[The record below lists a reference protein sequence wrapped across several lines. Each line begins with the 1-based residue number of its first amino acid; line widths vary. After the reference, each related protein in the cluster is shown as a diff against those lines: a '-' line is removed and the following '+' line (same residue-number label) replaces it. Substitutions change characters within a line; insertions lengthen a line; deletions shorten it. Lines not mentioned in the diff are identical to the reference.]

1 MLHLKRLFFVL
12 LAVAACTGGESQ
24 AAAAAK
30 KADPLQDLSFAALT
44 NGRAFSR

>member
-24 AAAAAK
+24 AAAAK
-30 KADPLQDLSFAALT
+30 KADPLQDLSFATLT

>member
-1 MLHLKRLFFVL
+1 MHLKRLFFVL

-30 KADPLQDLSFAALT
+30 KADPLQDLSFATLT